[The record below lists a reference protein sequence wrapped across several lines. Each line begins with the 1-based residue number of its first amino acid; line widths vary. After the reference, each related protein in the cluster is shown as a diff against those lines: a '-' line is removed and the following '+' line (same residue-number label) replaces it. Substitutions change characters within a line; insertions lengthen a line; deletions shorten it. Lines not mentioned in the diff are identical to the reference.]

1 MKKRILEGKK
11 LEWAGLILFA
21 IAYVVISAFHEPW
34 FDEAQAWQIAKCAS
48 LREILFE
55 IPHYEGHPPLWHLIL
70 AIPAK
75 LGVPFEIGLKTVGF
89 LFSAASAYLI
99 LFRMPY
105 PRLMRLLIPFS
116 YFIFYQYG
124 VIVRPYGLML
134 LVFLLLALAFPKKD
148 IRPWRF
154 VGLLMLLCLTNAYGI
169 VIAGGIAVCWVWE
182 LVQEKKIG
190 AFIKELFKDSR
201 TQSLG
206 ALLVLALLIM
216 WTILPRSDTLI
227 TSRYPSNSFFLCLIC
242 AFFTF
247 IGECTLT
254 TSSWFSIDRVLL
266 QRAVISTPELIV
278 FCLIGI
284 LIWFLLLCISSRR
297 VLKYLVVPYLLL
309 CIFAAAVFFNVHHI
323 GIVLLFLLFWAGIL
337 FRDEQRFEI
346 GDSVLSKLAKSDRDR
361 GLFKKAALLIFAAGL
376 LVPVYW
382 CVHASVLEVEK
393 EYDFGRSGAEFL
405 IETGLDQCRIL
416 ALWDEGGTFQNK
428 GEEETVLP
436 NTYFIPSPVVLNA
449 YFDHNVCMNLNDGR
463 DSEAYMH
470 YKIASEAD
478 NARAYEQWAAAGVP
492 DLLLGKINMEALYGD
507 VSLDDY
513 TIVFAMRSNYIWK
526 NGVYTQSFPVLAR
539 NNILE
544 QYGLN
549 ELDDKRLKYLVEGL
563 QITSEMREA
572 FKNGVPVEELLKPY
586 LDAILGEE
594 D

>member
-1 MKKRILEGKK
+1 MKRRILEGKK
-11 LEWAGLILFA
+11 LEWAGLVLFA

-182 LVQEKKIG
+182 LVREKGMKNLLAG
-190 AFIKELFKDSR
+190 LLKDGR
-201 TQSLG
+201 SLALS
-206 ALLVLALLIM
+206 ALLVFAILLIWM
-216 WTILPRSDTLI
+216 ILPRSDTL
-227 TSRYPSNSFFLCLIC
+227 TFSEGRTNSFLLCLIC
-242 AFFTF
+242 ALFTF
-247 IGECTLT
+247 IGECTIT
-254 TSSWFSIDRVLL
+254 TSSWFSTDRVLL
-266 QRAVISTPELIV
+266 QRASISAPELII

-297 VLKYLVVPYLLL
+297 VLKYLIVPYLQL
-309 CIFAAAVFFNVHHI
+309 CIFAAAVFFNVHHL
-323 GIVLLFLLFWAGIL
+323 GIVLLLLLFWAGIL
-337 FRDEQRFEI
+337 FRDGQRFEI
-346 GDSVLSKLAKSDRDR
+346 GASVLRKLAKSERDKSI
-361 GLFKKAALLIFAAGL
+361 LKQAALLVFAACL
-376 LVPVYW
+376 LVPIYW
-382 CVHASVLEVEK
+382 CIHASVLDMKK
-393 EYDFGRSGAEFL
+393 EYCYGRSGAEFL
-405 IETGLDQCRIL
+405 RETGLDQCRIL
-416 ALWDEGGTFQNK
+416 ALWDEGGTFKTK
-428 GEEETVLP
+428 GEEETVIP
-436 NTYFIPSPVVLNA
+436 NTNFVPSAVVLNA
-449 YFDHNVCMNLNDGR
+449 FFDRNICMNLNCGK
-463 DSEAYMH
+463 DSEAYLH
-470 YKIASEAD
+470 SRAASEAD
-478 NARAYEQWAAAGVP
+478 NARAFKQWVAAGVP
-492 DLLLGKINMEALYGD
+492 DLLLGKVDLEALYGD

-526 NGVYTQSFPVLAR
+526 NSANAQSFPVLAR
-539 NNILE
+539 NDILE

-549 ELDDKRLKYLVEGL
+549 ELDDKRLQYLVEGL
-563 QITSEMREA
+563 QITPEMREA
-572 FKNGVPVEELLKPY
+572 FENGVPIEEILKPY
-586 LDAILGEE
+586 LDAMFGAE
-594 D
+594 